1 MIAYLRGDVA
11 ALNEN
16 SVILEVNNIGYL
28 VYVSGRDADRLAG
41 AKKEVCVHTYMH
53 VKEDALQLYGF
64 CTQDDL
70 EIFKLLLGVNGIGP
84 KAALGVLTALSADDL
99 RFAILSEDAKA
110 IAKAPGVG
118 NKTAQKVI
126 LELKDKLSLEDA
138 FEKRLTNQ
146 NDLAVSTG
154 MTDNKGEAV
163 QALVALGYSNTDALK
178 AVNKA
183 ELTEKMDTEAI
194 LKAALKQ
201 MAFL

>member
-28 VYVSGRDADRLAG
+28 VYVSGRDADRLSG
-41 AKKEVCVHTYMH
+41 ARKEVCVHTYMH

-64 CTQDDL
+64 CSQDDL

-146 NDLAVSTG
+146 NDLAASAV
-154 MTDNKGEAV
+154 MTDSKGEAV
-163 QALVALGYSNTDALK
+163 QALTALGYSNTDALK

-183 ELTEKMDTEAI
+183 ELTDDMDTEAI

>member
-16 SVILEVNNIGYL
+16 SVVLEVNNIGYL

-41 AKKEVCVHTYMH
+41 ARNEVCVHTYMH

-70 EIFKLLLGVNGIGP
+70 QIFKLLLGVNGIGP

-146 NDLAVSTG
+146 NDLAASTG
-154 MTDNKGEAV
+154 MTDSKGEAV
-163 QALVALGYSNTDALK
+163 QALAALGYSNTDALK

-183 ELTEKMDTEAI
+183 ELTDDMDTEAI

>member
-28 VYVSGRDADRLAG
+28 VYVSGRDADRLAD
-41 AKKEVCVHTYMH
+41 ARKEVCVHTYMH

-64 CTQDDL
+64 CSQDDL

-126 LELKDKLSLEDA
+126 LELKDKLSLEEA

-146 NDLAVSTG
+146 NDLAASAV
-154 MTDNKGEAV
+154 MTDSKGEAV
-163 QALVALGYSNTDALK
+163 QALTALGYSNTDALK

-183 ELTEKMDTEAI
+183 ELTDDMDTEAI

>member
-1 MIAYLRGDVA
+1 MIAYLRGEVA
-11 ALNEN
+11 ARNEN
-16 SVILEVNNIGYL
+16 SVVLEVNNIGYL

-41 AKKEVCVHTYMH
+41 FRKEVCVHTYMH

-146 NDLAVSTG
+146 NDLTVSDG
-154 MTDNKGEAV
+154 MTDSKGEAV
-163 QALVALGYSNTDALK
+163 QALAALGYSNTDALK

-183 ELTEKMDTEAI
+183 EITDDMDTEAI

>member
-1 MIAYLRGDVA
+1 MIAYLRGGVA
-11 ALNEN
+11 ARNEN
-16 SVILEVNNIGYL
+16 SVVLEVNNIGYL

-41 AKKEVCVHTYMH
+41 SRKEVCVHTYMH

-146 NDLAVSTG
+146 NDLTASAG
-154 MTDNKGEAV
+154 MTDSKGEAV
-163 QALVALGYSNTDALK
+163 QALAALGYSNTDALK

-183 ELTEKMDTEAI
+183 EITDDMDTEAI

>member
-16 SVILEVNNIGYL
+16 SVVLEVNNIGYL

-41 AKKEVCVHTYMH
+41 ARKEVCVYTYMH

-70 EIFKLLLGVNGIGP
+70 QIFKLLLGVNGIGP

-146 NDLAVSTG
+146 NDLAASAG
-154 MTDNKGEAV
+154 MTDSKGEAV
-163 QALVALGYSNTDALK
+163 QALAALGYSNTDALK

-183 ELTEKMDTEAI
+183 ELTDDMDTEAI

>member
-16 SVILEVNNIGYL
+16 SVVLEVNNIGYL

-41 AKKEVCVHTYMH
+41 ARNEVCVHTYMH

-70 EIFKLLLGVNGIGP
+70 QIFKLLLGVNGIGP

-146 NDLAVSTG
+146 NDLAVSAG
-154 MTDNKGEAV
+154 MTDSKGEAV
-163 QALVALGYSNTDALK
+163 QALAALGYSNTDALK

-183 ELTEKMDTEAI
+183 ELTDDMDTEAI

>member
-16 SVILEVNNIGYL
+16 SVVLEVNNIGYL

-41 AKKEVCVHTYMH
+41 ARNEVCVHTYMH

-70 EIFKLLLGVNGIGP
+70 QIFKLLLGVNGIGP

-146 NDLAVSTG
+146 NDLAASAG
-154 MTDNKGEAV
+154 MTDSKGEAV
-163 QALVALGYSNTDALK
+163 QALAALGYSNTDALK

-183 ELTEKMDTEAI
+183 ELTDDMDTEAI